1 MTSSGLELIAQKW
14 AHSLVELDL
23 AWANAQKPLDSA
35 VNAIAEKGAE
45 GRLRYYI
52 ILLNKPRIM
61 GTKYKSNIN
70 FRVLNLCGSSVSLE
84 PVKNVLKNCTSLVSL
99 NLTSC
104 RGLPRGVKRL
114 YVYSELNELKNALNK
129 PDQSDKSDE
138 DK

>member
-1 MTSSGLELIAQKW
+1 MKTKI
-14 AHSLVELDL
+14 
-23 AWANAQKPLDSA
+23 NY
-35 VNAIAEKGAE
+35 
-45 GRLRYYI
+45 YYI
-52 ILLNKPRIM
+52 
-61 GTKYKSNIN
+61 

-84 PVKNVLKNCTSLVSL
+84 PVKAVLKNCAHLVSL

-114 YVYSELNELKNALNK
+114 YVYSELDELKNALNK